1 MAAPAYDAPAAA
13 RRRHDG
19 IPVWLAR
26 RRKPDVFISLLAKR
40 LMSQRPAP
48 LTGIRVLDL
57 TRVLAGPWCT
67 QNLADLGAEVIKIE
81 RPGAGDDTRAW
92 GPPYLKDEAGNDTT
106 EAAYYRSA
114 NRNKLSV
121 ALDIASPRG
130 AELVRELALQSDILV
145 ENFKVGGLSK
155 YGLDYESLKELN
167 PRLIYCSITG
177 FGQTGPYASRPGYDF
192 MIQGMGGLM
201 SITGERDDLPG
212 GGPQKAGVAVTDLM
226 TGMYSTV
233 GILAALH
240 ERSRSGLGQH
250 IDMALLDCQVSMLA
264 NQNLN
269 YMTSGVAPKRAGNA
283 HQNLVPYQVFAAS
296 DGHLIVAVG
305 NDSQFRNYC
314 GAIGLPELSA
324 DPRFAT
330 NPQRVKNRAELVPL
344 LAERMATGARD
355 HWLAALEGVGV
366 PAGPIN
372 TLDQVYEDPQVLAR
386 GMKREMPHPTAGTV
400 PIASSPLKFSDSPVE
415 YRRPPPM
422 LGEHTEQVLSEKLGL
437 SAEEI
442 LALAQ
447 SRA

>member
-67 QNLADLGAEVIKIE
+67 QNLADLGAEVITIE

-106 EAAYYRSA
+106 EAAYYLSA

-233 GILAALH
+233 GILAA
-240 ERSRSGLGQH
+240 G
-250 IDMALLDCQVSMLA
+250 
-264 NQNLN
+264 
-269 YMTSGVAPKRAGNA
+269 
-283 HQNLVPYQVFAAS
+283 
-296 DGHLIVAVG
+296 
-305 NDSQFRNYC
+305 
-314 GAIGLPELSA
+314 
-324 DPRFAT
+324 
-330 NPQRVKNRAELVPL
+330 
-344 LAERMATGARD
+344 AERPRPRRGPRCTNAR
-355 HWLAALEGVGV
+355 AA
-366 PAGPIN
+366 AWAS
-372 TLDQVYEDPQVLAR
+372 TSTWRCWTAR
-386 GMKREMPHPTAGTV
+386 SACWPTRTS
-400 PIASSPLKFSDSPVE
+400 I
-415 YRRPPPM
+415 
-422 LGEHTEQVLSEKLGL
+422 T
-437 SAEEI
+437 
-442 LALAQ
+442 
-447 SRA
+447 

>member
-1 MAAPAYDAPAAA
+1 
-13 RRRHDG
+13 
-19 IPVWLAR
+19 
-26 RRKPDVFISLLAKR
+26 
-40 LMSQRPAP
+40 MSQRPAP

-81 RPGAGDDTRAW
+81 RPGSGDDTRAW
-92 GPPYLKDEAGNDTT
+92 GPPYLKDEAGHDTT
-106 EAAYYRSA
+106 EAAYYLSA
-114 NRNKLSV
+114 NRNKMSV

-155 YGLDYESLKELN
+155 YGLDYDSLKEIN

-212 GGPQKAGVAVTDLM
+212 GGPQKAGVAVADLM

-233 GILAALH
+233 GILAALL
-240 ERSRSGLGQH
+240 ERAKSGLGQH
-250 IDMALLDCQVSMLA
+250 IDMALLDCQVTMLA

-269 YMTSGVAPKRAGNA
+269 FMTSGTAPKRAGNA

-324 DPRFAT
+324 DPRFST
-330 NPQRVKNRAELVPL
+330 NPQRVKNREELVPL
-344 LAERMATGARD
+344 LAERMATGERD

-372 TLDQVYEDPQVLAR
+372 TLDQVYEDPHVLAR
-386 GMKREMPHPTAGTV
+386 GMKRELPHPAAGTV
-400 PIASSPLKFSDSPVE
+400 PMAASPLKFSGSPVE

-442 LALAQ
+442 QALAQ